1 MTALHLAEKFI
12 HLDTW
17 AVVGAS
23 ENPEKYGHIITSR
36 LLKAGK
42 KVFPINPKEGSI
54 GGVIFYPSLS
64 ALPALPQIVNLVV
77 PPDVARKIVEECGN
91 LGITRIW
98 FQPGTRFPEAK
109 ARCRELG
116 IEAVDDSCVLV
127 MLGRLN

>member
-1 MTALHLAEKFI
+1 MHMAENFI

-23 ENPEKYGHIITSR
+23 ENPDKYGHIITSR

-42 KVFPINPKEGSI
+42 RVFPINPKGGSI
-54 GGVIFYPSLS
+54 GAAKFYPSLS
-64 ALPALPQIVNLVV
+64 ALPELPQVVNLVV
-77 PPDVARKIVEECGN
+77 PPDVARQIVEECGR
-91 LGITRIW
+91 LGIRRIW
-98 FQPGTRFPEAK
+98 FQPGTRSPEAT